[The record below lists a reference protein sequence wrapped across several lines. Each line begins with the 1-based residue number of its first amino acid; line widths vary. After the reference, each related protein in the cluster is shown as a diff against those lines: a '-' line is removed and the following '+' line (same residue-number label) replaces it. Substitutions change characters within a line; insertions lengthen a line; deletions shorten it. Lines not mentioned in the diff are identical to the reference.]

1 MPKILVIPLCST
13 FCGEL
18 RPSFMTMPGTQP
30 VFMREK
36 GPLNNSQNSTNN
48 QTQIALLFK
57 AQESKIGNVI
67 LVWFGLIFLGFGLIF
82 LWFWLDFSMM
92 WVDFS
97 DFSMVWL
104 DCFLQHFELL
114 WLETDWI
121 HRQDINKISF
131 DHIQFYPWCPDQNG
145 VSKAFFSSTQYRGRL
160 CLPAGTST
168 LVVPGHGMAGPQT
181 PPHCQIISTKPD

>member
-1 MPKILVIPLCST
+1 MPKILVIPLGST

-18 RPSFMTMPGTQP
+18 RPSFMKMPGTQP

-48 QTQIALLFK
+48 QTQIASY
-57 AQESKIGNVI
+57 SKLKSQNRKCDSSMIW
-67 LVWFGLIFLGFGLIF
+67 LDFSMVWVDFSMV
-82 LWFWLDFSMM
+82 WLDFSMM

-114 WLETDWI
+114 WLELIGFIDKT
-121 HRQDINKISF
+121 
-131 DHIQFYPWCPDQNG
+131 
-145 VSKAFFSSTQYRGRL
+145 
-160 CLPAGTST
+160 
-168 LVVPGHGMAGPQT
+168 
-181 PPHCQIISTKPD
+181 